1 MNRLLI
7 FLSFLL
13 FLSPGKSLCD
23 ETFLPFE
30 RVTVSISMDTSDW
43 VIGHEKVLTELT
55 LIEWVPKGETV
66 EHWSSQFRALRYA
79 NALMAS
85 DDARILAKQFVE
97 KLSHGCKNPEAVRHE
112 ILEADSTSALILWES
127 MNCKSDDPYTFD
139 QKELTRF
146 IIGDEFT
153 FNLAFTRRLGA
164 DLRPETGPALLTE
177 QDQLAVL
184 RSAAIRQS
192 EVTSSAYVNHDE
204 LMRIPAYRA
213 YALFDDPEN
222 RFGRVWFEEVERKG
236 TGRSATVSYRLK
248 SEALPPD
255 HWYAVYFI
263 KLPEGLVIP
272 VQYGLK
278 LGENAELTCPP
289 VMEAMPEINSVTGD
303 DFANTGFAKS
313 FPCGD
318 RPNRSINDTLSFS
331 AGEFQSGLAIGA
343 GVQSHDA
350 SHRYL
355 ARAIPRSIQGQDLD
369 CRIELELASPDGRS
383 YLLRGSG
390 FEPGEALDG
399 SWQYAKNTEDLRILV
414 LGDGSF
420 IYPLFHTGKAKG
432 SRKWQAEIQLR
443 GSRCSPGINYFWGKK
458 GMTE

>member
-7 FLSFLL
+7 CLSVLL
-13 FLSPGKSLCD
+13 FLSPSKSLGD

-30 RVTVSISMDTSDW
+30 RVTVSVSMDISDW

-66 EHWSSQFRALRYA
+66 EHWSSQFRVIRYA
-79 NALMAS
+79 NALVAS

-97 KLSHGCKNPEAVRHE
+97 RLSHRCKNPEAVRHE
-112 ILEADSTSALILWES
+112 MVEADSTSAVISWELTS
-127 MNCKSDDPYTFD
+127 CRSDDPYSFD

-153 FNLAFTRRLGA
+153 FNLAFTRKLGA
-164 DLRPETGPALLTE
+164 NQEPKIGPAPLTE
-177 QDQLAVL
+177 QDQLTVL

-192 EVTSSAYVNHDE
+192 EVISSAYVTHQE
-204 LMRIPAYRA
+204 LMKIPTYRA
-213 YALFDDPEN
+213 YALFDDPGN

-236 TGRSATVSYRLK
+236 TDRSTKVTYQLK

-255 HWYAVYFI
+255 HWYAVYMI
-263 KLPEGLVIP
+263 KLPEGLVMP
-272 VQYGLK
+272 MQYGLK
-278 LGENAELTCPP
+278 LEENAELTCPP
-289 VMEAMPEINSVTGD
+289 VMEAMPDIYSVTGA
-303 DFANTGFAKS
+303 DFATTGFATV
-313 FPCGD
+313 FPCGEN
-318 RPNRSINDTLSFS
+318 PNRSFNDIHSFS
-331 AGEFQSGLAIGA
+331 IGGFQAGLAIGV

-355 ARAIPRSIQGQDLD
+355 ARAVPRAIQGQDSD
-369 CRIELELASPDGRS
+369 CRIEIELASPDGRT

-390 FEPGEALDG
+390 FAPGEKLEGA
-399 SWQYAKNTEDLRILV
+399 WQYAKNTQELSIPV
-414 LGDGSF
+414 LSDGSF

-432 SRKWQAEIQLR
+432 SRKWQAEIQLK
-443 GSRCSPGINYFWGKK
+443 GNSCSPGINYFWGKK
-458 GMTE
+458 GMSE